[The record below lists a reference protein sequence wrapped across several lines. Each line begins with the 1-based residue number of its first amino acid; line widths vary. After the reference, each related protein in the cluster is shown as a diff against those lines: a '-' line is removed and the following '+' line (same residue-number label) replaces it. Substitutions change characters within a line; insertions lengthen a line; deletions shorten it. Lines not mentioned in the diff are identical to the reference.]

1 MNMNQQER
9 NSKIYDIIKSIENK
23 ISLLNKINSE
33 DIESISLDELLEED
47 INIGEI
53 WYKVSNFKDELDD
66 YMLTGDISQKEYI
79 SLENLYYNLG
89 GMEGSEGLNDI
100 IDSLSSKNLDEELTI
115 EGIVNIFTDCLEEL
129 REMID

>member
-1 MNMNQQER
+1 MNQRER

-53 WYKVSNFKDELDD
+53 WYKVFNFKDELDD

>member
-1 MNMNQQER
+1 MNQQER

-53 WYKVSNFKDELDD
+53 WYKVFNFKDELDD

>member
-1 MNMNQQER
+1 MNQQER

-33 DIESISLDELLEED
+33 DIESISLDELLEEED

-53 WYKVSNFKDELDD
+53 WYKVFNFKDELDD

-79 SLENLYYNLG
+79 SLENLYYGLG

-100 IDSLSSKNLDEELTI
+100 IDSLSSKNLDEESTI
-115 EGIVNIFTDCLEEL
+115 EGIVNIFTDCIEEL

>member
-1 MNMNQQER
+1 M
-9 NSKIYDIIKSIENK
+9 
-23 ISLLNKINSE
+23 NKINSE
-33 DIESISLDELLEED
+33 DIESISLDELLEEED

-53 WYKVSNFKDELDD
+53 WYKVFNFKDELDD

-79 SLENLYYNLG
+79 SLENLYYGLG

-100 IDSLSSKNLDEELTI
+100 IDSLSSKNLDEESTI